1 MALENLKPRL
11 NKPAK
16 EGYTYRSPNQT
27 NAKSYLPHPKEDV
40 IASQS
45 ADNARIKKGLDAP
58 AERAYNRLQQ
68 QEAGGKALTRT
79 TGRAGLAGAALEGG
93 YELGR
98 YIDESTGLGKKMVD
112 KSGLGDMAEE
122 MATPSDKVE
131 LSEESKARIARGDLN
146 EKPRAKASAS
156 KESEGGG
163 GGRTARSEAK
173 DKMLMENREPRE
185 EAMKRGGMTKKP
197 QYMSFS
203 KTGKP
208 AGMRNVTKMASG
220 GATASRRADGIAQRG
235 KTRGKMC

>member
-1 MALENLKPRL
+1 MAFENLKPKL

-79 TGRAGLAGAALEGG
+79 TGRAGAAGAALEGG

-98 YIDESTGLGKKMVD
+98 YIDEKTGLGKKMVD
-112 KSGLGDMAEE
+112 KSGLGDLAAKA
-122 MATPSDKVE
+122 ATSGERVTLTKDAQ
-131 LSEESKARIARGDLN
+131 SRIDRGDLD
-146 EKPRAKASAS
+146 EKPVKRSVSRTTVSAEPAHQM
-156 KESEGGG
+156 KEE
-163 GGRTARSEAK
+163 K
-173 DKMLMENREPRE
+173 DYGPDIRDDIGPLKEPSADNML
-185 EAMKRGGMTKKP
+185 KRGGRVHA
-197 QYMSFS
+197 S
-203 KTGKP
+203 K
-208 AGMRNVTKMASG
+208 
-220 GATASRRADGIAQRG
+220 RADGIAQRG
-235 KTRGKMC
+235 HTRYRGDKH